1 MGKFFSAIMENLVF
15 FTEFLGIVVA
25 VFVLAYVLERWSNK
39 RTGYSGKIITTKK
52 IAMVGVFAA
61 VSTIAMMFEVPM
73 PFAPNFYKIDL
84 SEVPVMIV
92 TFAFGPVTGVLT
104 EFCKILLKVIF
115 KSTSTAFVGEL
126 ANFAVGC
133 SLLISSSVVYLM
145 RKNRNHA
152 LIGMVVGTLC
162 MTIFGSAFNAIYL
175 LPKFAQLYGMPLDN
189 LVQMGTAINPS
200 IHSVTTMVLF
210 SVAPLNLVKGVAVSA
225 VTLLLYK
232 KLSVII
238 KADYV
243 DIKKNRKATI
253 A

>member
-61 VSTIAMMFEVPM
+61 VSTIAMM
-73 PFAPNFYKIDL
+73 

-133 SLLISSSVVYLM
+133 SLLIPSSVVYLM

-210 SVAPLNLVKGVAVSA
+210 SVAPLNLVKGVAVSV

>member
-52 IAMVGVFAA
+52 I
-61 VSTIAMMFEVPM
+61 
-73 PFAPNFYKIDL
+73 
-84 SEVPVMIV
+84 
-92 TFAFGPVTGVLT
+92 
-104 EFCKILLKVIF
+104 IF

-133 SLLISSSVVYLM
+133 SLLIPSSVVYLM

-210 SVAPLNLVKGVAVSA
+210 SVAPLNLVKGVAVSV

>member
-1 MGKFFSAIMENLVF
+1 
-15 FTEFLGIVVA
+15 
-25 VFVLAYVLERWSNK
+25 
-39 RTGYSGKIITTKK
+39 
-52 IAMVGVFAA
+52 
-61 VSTIAMMFEVPM
+61 
-73 PFAPNFYKIDL
+73 
-84 SEVPVMIV
+84 
-92 TFAFGPVTGVLT
+92 
-104 EFCKILLKVIF
+104 
-115 KSTSTAFVGEL
+115 
-126 ANFAVGC
+126 
-133 SLLISSSVVYLM
+133 
-145 RKNRNHA
+145 
-152 LIGMVVGTLC
+152 

-210 SVAPLNLVKGVAVSA
+210 SVAPLNLVKGVAVSV